1 MDINLGRKDKI
12 IRDADIKKKFEEF
25 SNGFFD
31 DISMELYETD
41 GKYFLNLAPYT
52 DKILNSN
59 MCITA
64 SSKSELESIIENL
77 SCNIGIM
84 LAEKSGKIQKTETN
98 KQTVQID
105 GKEVSLLDFEQ
116 VHIKGE
122 NGNTELYK
130 VDELT
135 QKIKSISSKVFGSE
149 KNLDMSSYVKNTMF
163 TRMNGKHTLE
173 KEDFELL
180 KYYKEEGYEFLNSF
194 LGNGELKTRGN
205 IEKEHVGKE
214 FIDNLYK
221 IDEIF
226 EKFPTLDESIIVYRG
241 ATTKNSSNNIE
252 YNSFVSTS
260 LDRSVAE
267 NNFSKGRLYQINL
280 PKGTHYIPMDAI
292 NGFEGMYGES
302 EAEIL
307 LRPSSF
313 NVMNKE
319 MEGDTEV
326 LSVNAKEKGNFS
338 EIIRKSLESRKEEL
352 IKKGLCDEKEFKEVL
367 DYLNEKHKEEMI
379 RNAKT
384 NESKYKIYRLDI
396 MKKIT
401 ETRSKIDE
409 IRENMPDSEIGKAE
423 KRLKESELV
432 QEYNSLINS
441 AKGYDLTLK
450 DINLLIQNLEGKIDK
465 FERNKG
471 LRELKQSRE
480 KLDKESEVI
489 YSRDEVSKLESAIE
503 VYKLQGNQEKV
514 DEFSIK
520 VESARRQY
528 EYAKKELGIDK
539 EQEKEDVGQPGYSVE
554 ENEKKVIEN
563 QQQVLIDYSG
573 KEIGNRT
580 IEEKFEKET
589 GKRTITT
596 NGELINEDGEYKFS
610 EISEG
615 IGTDLE
621 KQRKEMIRDNKIT
634 GEKEQHVYQKDNN
647 GNEMYYKLVDGKL
660 TFKITKNNRGTTI
673 EKFDKGQIKDVF
685 EYDEEGKALIGMG
698 EIEYIDENYVE
709 YFFDSQVPYFEA
721 ENREITNNKSIV
733 NTQKLGKETVD
744 EMSDTILMDETE
756 RDINQQVRNLYKE
769 KQGQEL

>member
-1 MDINLGRKDKI
+1 MDINLERKNRTIK
-12 IRDADIKKKFEEF
+12 DADIKKKFEEF

-31 DISMELYETD
+31 DIAMELYEKD

-64 SSKSELESIIENL
+64 SSKSELESVIEDL

-84 LAEKSGKIQKTETN
+84 LAEKSGKIQKKETD
-98 KQTVQID
+98 KQIVQIS
-105 GKEVSLLDFEQ
+105 GKEVSLLDFDQ
-116 VHIKGE
+116 VYIGGK

-130 VDELT
+130 EDELT
-135 QKIKSISSKVFGSE
+135 EKIKSISSKVFGSE

-205 IEKEHVGKE
+205 IEKEHIGKE

-221 IDEIF
+221 IDKLF
-226 EKFPTLDESIIVYRG
+226 KKFPALDESITVYRG
-241 ATTKNSSNNIE
+241 ATTKNSSDNIE
-252 YNSFVSTS
+252 YSSFVSTS

-319 MEGDTEV
+319 MERDTEV

-338 EIIRKSLESRKEEL
+338 EIIRKSLESKKEEI

-379 RNAKT
+379 SKAKD
-384 NESKYKIYRLDI
+384 NENKYKTYRMDI

-401 ETRSKIDE
+401 ETRRKIDE
-409 IRENMPDSEIGKAE
+409 IRENIPNSEIEKAE

-441 AKGYDLTLK
+441 AKRYDLTLK
-450 DINLLIQNLEGKIDK
+450 DINLLVQNLEGKIDK
-465 FERNKG
+465 FERSKG
-471 LRELKQSRE
+471 LQEIKQSRE

-489 YSRDEVSKLESAIE
+489 YSRDEVSKLKNAVEM
-503 VYKLQGNQEKV
+503 YKLQGNQEKV

-520 VESARRQY
+520 LDSAQRQY
-528 EYAKKELGIDK
+528 EYAKKELGMDK
-539 EQEKEDVGQPGYSVE
+539 EKENIGQPGYSVE
-554 ENEKKVIEN
+554 ENEKKVIER
-563 QQQVLIDYSG
+563 QQQILTDYSG

-580 IEEKFEKET
+580 VEEQFEKET

-610 EISEG
+610 ETSEG

-634 GEKEQHVYQKDNN
+634 GEKEQYVYQKDKN
-647 GNEMYYKLVDGKL
+647 GNEMYYRIADGKL
-660 TFKITKNNRGTTI
+660 TLKITKNSKGTTI
-673 EKFDKGQIKDVF
+673 ENFDKGQITDVY
-685 EYDEEGKALIGMG
+685 EYDEEGEALIG
-698 EIEYIDENYVE
+698 IEGIENIDENYVE
-709 YFFDSQVPYFEA
+709 NFFDSQVPYFEA
-721 ENREITNNKSIV
+721 ENREILNNKPIV
-733 NTQKLGKETVD
+733 NTQKLGKETIN

-756 RDINQQVRNLYKE
+756 RDINQQVRNLYKTKE
-769 KQGQEL
+769 SQEL

>member
-1 MDINLGRKDKI
+1 MDINLERKNRTIK
-12 IRDADIKKKFEEF
+12 DADIKKKFEEF

-31 DISMELYETD
+31 DIAMELYEKD

-64 SSKSELESIIENL
+64 SSKSELESVIEDL

-84 LAEKSGKIQKTETN
+84 LAEKSGKIQKKETD
-98 KQTVQID
+98 KQIVQIS
-105 GKEVSLLDFEQ
+105 GKEVSLLDFDQ
-116 VHIKGE
+116 VYIGGK

-130 VDELT
+130 EDELT
-135 QKIKSISSKVFGSE
+135 EKIKSISSKVFGSE

-205 IEKEHVGKE
+205 IEKEHIGKE

-221 IDEIF
+221 IDKLF
-226 EKFPTLDESIIVYRG
+226 EKFPALDESITVYRG
-241 ATTKNSSNNIE
+241 ATTKNSSDNIE
-252 YNSFVSTS
+252 YSSFVSTS

-319 MEGDTEV
+319 MERDTEV

-338 EIIRKSLESRKEEL
+338 EIIRKSLESKKEEI

-379 RNAKT
+379 SKAKD
-384 NESKYKIYRLDI
+384 NENKYKTYRMDI

-401 ETRSKIDE
+401 ETRRKIDE
-409 IRENMPDSEIGKAE
+409 IRENNPDSEIEKAK

-450 DINLLIQNLEGKIDK
+450 DINLLVQNLEGKIDK
-465 FERNKG
+465 FERSKG
-471 LRELKQSRE
+471 LQEIKQSRE
-480 KLDKESEVI
+480 KQDKESEVI
-489 YSRDEVSKLESAIE
+489 YSRDEVSKLKNAVEM
-503 VYKLQGNQEKV
+503 YRLQGNQEKV

-520 VESARRQY
+520 LESAQRQY
-528 EYAKKELGIDK
+528 EYAKKELGMDK
-539 EQEKEDVGQPGYSVE
+539 EKENIGQPGYSVE
-554 ENEKKVIEN
+554 ENEKKVIER
-563 QQQVLIDYSG
+563 QQQILTDYSG

-580 IEEKFEKET
+580 IEEQFEKET

-610 EISEG
+610 ETSEG

-621 KQRKEMIRDNKIT
+621 KQRKEMIRDNKVT
-634 GEKEQHVYQKDNN
+634 GEKEQYFYQKDKN
-647 GNEMYYKLVDGKL
+647 GNEMYYRIADGKL
-660 TFKITKNNRGTTI
+660 TLKITKNSKGTTI
-673 EKFDKGQIKDVF
+673 ENFDKGQITDVY
-685 EYDEEGKALIGMG
+685 EYDEEVKALIG
-698 EIEYIDENYVE
+698 IEGIENIDENYVE
-709 YFFDSQVPYFEA
+709 NFFDSQVPYFEA
-721 ENREITNNKSIV
+721 ENREILNNKPIV
-733 NTQKLGKETVD
+733 NTQKLGKETIN

-756 RDINQQVRNLYKE
+756 RDINQQVRNLYKT
-769 KQGQEL
+769 KDSQEL